1 MAEEN
6 AEAPNEPPS
15 PAPASPTEFFY
26 GSLDEATT
34 ERRRKERVTV
44 TLQDAW
50 TSKIREVVEGGART
64 STSKAPLEE
73 DEQDK
78 HESWMFKLAQEADQ
92 RNAKEMKQK
101 GSTRKA
107 KAPGLLR
114 VKGRRRNSVKYDIF
128 AEFGKDHEGLVE
140 IEVGG
145 VIRQRANFRRYWHS
159 EPELQRW
166 KQGLLDNARHD
177 KIFDGTRRMANREH
191 YNSEMADLTQ
201 KHNGL
206 FRQREPAHVPKN
218 RPAPFRHL
226 RELQAALMISTSDG
240 KTREKTKRNTM
251 QAFLQSDFL
260 RSTNWAEQRIQ
271 KILGGPDGTEK
282 GTGTRESIQTGTE
295 QQTASQAVHA
305 VDEGDL
311 DVEHMSDQEAGIHSF
326 FEFLRRRCPTGPN
339 GTLDDVFNA
348 FDTKKKGVISF
359 SEMNAG
365 LVKLGYDGDIIHVWR
380 LLDANSSGS
389 VAIKD
394 LQKLK
399 PYVKQYEGIKTKERK
414 MLARKSMTAGVAS
427 MTDPK
432 SPSASQDSSES
443 GLDCDD
449 QDEESTEETR
459 KSQTPGGRQQR
470 FFLEQARKCKPQT
483 LVIVVFKNCDRAHPG
498 VPVFAARSPTSLA
511 QLLFIASQACPPVVG
526 PAEAMYD
533 LNFNLVRKLEDV
545 INGGSYL
552 LKGAEVTLDPPAS
565 FFTQLPGC
573 LPSLKEVAAVSRFA
587 ASEREFEPSP
597 TRASQADLSRAS
609 TAQGASRPSSKGPQ
623 GPPMTGADSFSVY
636 EPSSRPSSRALGSY
650 WEVDGVIARKM
661 GLGSTK
667 HRNWDI
673 NPVLGSRPG
682 TSSDVGQAS
691 HFEDF

>member
-1 MAEEN
+1 MELEN
-6 AEAPNEPPS
+6 AEATPEPQQPLLT
-15 PAPASPTEFFY
+15 PSPTEFFY
-26 GSLDEATT
+26 GTLDEDD
-34 ERRRKERVTV
+34 RRKKEKARVTV

-64 STSKAPLEE
+64 STSKAPPDE
-73 DEQDK
+73 DEQDR
-78 HESWMFKLAQEADQ
+78 HESWMFKLAQEADL
-92 RNAKEMKQK
+92 RNAKELRQK
-101 GSTRKA
+101 GAQRKT
-107 KAPGLLR
+107 PGLLR
-114 VKGRRRNSVKYDIF
+114 VRGRRRNSVKYDIF

-159 EPELQRW
+159 EPELKRW

-177 KIFDGTRRMANREH
+177 KISDGNRRIANREH
-191 YNSEMADLTQ
+191 FNSEMADLTQ

-206 FRQREPAHVPKN
+206 FRQREPAYVPRN
-218 RPAPFRHL
+218 RAAPFRHL
-226 RELQAALMISTSDG
+226 KELQGALMIGTSKAKG
-240 KTREKTKRNTM
+240 PSEKAKRNTM

-260 RSTNWAEQRIQ
+260 RGSGWAEQRIQ
-271 KILGGPDGTEK
+271 RILTHPDGAEK
-282 GTGTRESIQTGTE
+282 GSTRESIQTGPE
-295 QQTASQAVHA
+295 PGHAPPTA
-305 VDEGDL
+305 DEGPGVLGEFDP
-311 DVEHMSDQEAGIHSF
+311 EHLTEQEAGIHSF

-359 SEMNAG
+359 SDMNAG

-399 PYVKQYEGIKTKERK
+399 PYIKQYEVFKTKERK
-414 MLARKSMTAGVAS
+414 MLARKSMTAPVAI

-432 SPSASQDSSES
+432 SPSSSQDSSDS
-443 GLDCDD
+443 GLDAED
-449 QDEESTEETR
+449 QDEESNGETR
-459 KSQTPGGRQQR
+459 KSQTPGGRQHR
-470 FFLEQARKCKPQT
+470 FFLEQARKCRPQT

-498 VPVFAARSPTSLA
+498 VPVFAARSPTTLT
-511 QLLFIASQACPPVVG
+511 QLLSIASQACPPVVG

-533 LNFNLVRKLEDV
+533 LNFNLVRKLDDV

-573 LPSLKEVAAVSRFA
+573 LPSLKEVDAVSRFA
-587 ASEREFEPSP
+587 ASEREFDPSP
-597 TRASQADLSRAS
+597 TRGSQADLSRAS
-609 TAQGASRPSSKGPQ
+609 TAQGPSRPSSKG
-623 GPPMTGADSFSVY
+623 ADSFSMY
-636 EPSSRPSSRALGSY
+636 EPSTRPSSRALGSY

-682 TSSDVGQAS
+682 TSSDAGHAS